1 MPGALKGELRSMF
14 MLCLVSTL
22 YFIHAVLVISEEQ
35 QCLFASI
42 ELFFAL
48 GLGISSAI
56 FVRKRRELDASTADQ
71 ND

>member
-1 MPGALKGELRSMF
+1 MITDQRLF
-14 MLCLVSTL
+14 
-22 YFIHAVLVISEEQ
+22 
-35 QCLFASI
+35 LFAAI